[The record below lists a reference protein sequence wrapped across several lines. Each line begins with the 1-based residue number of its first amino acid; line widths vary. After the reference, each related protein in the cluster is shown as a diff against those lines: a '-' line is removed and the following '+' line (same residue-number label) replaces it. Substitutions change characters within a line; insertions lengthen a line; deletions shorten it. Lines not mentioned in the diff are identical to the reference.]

1 MSSSEDGVGINQ
13 NTTTEVGAALRQ
25 ADNEGKVSSGGRSA
39 THDLDGGVGGESS
52 SHGGGRKGQSG
63 SEERHLGSHLDCWLN
78 EESLI
83 GSLVRE

>member
-1 MSSSEDGVGINQ
+1 VSGREDGVGINE

-25 ADNEGKVSSGGRSA
+25 ADNEREVSSGGRSA
-39 THDLDGGVGGESS
+39 THDLDGGVGGESRG
-52 SHGGGRKGQSG
+52 HGDAGKGQSG
-63 SEERHLGSHLDCWLN
+63 SEERHLGSHLDSWLN